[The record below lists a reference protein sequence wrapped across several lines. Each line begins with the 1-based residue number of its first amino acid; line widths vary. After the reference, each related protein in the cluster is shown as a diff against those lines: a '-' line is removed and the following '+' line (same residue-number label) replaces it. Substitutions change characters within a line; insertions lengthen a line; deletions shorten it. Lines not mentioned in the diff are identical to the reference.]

1 MRRNFTSA
9 ELSSRRSTFALPRS
23 TAGKS
28 IEFYALA
35 NAAVDENITTKTA
48 LLALTEETPGSY
60 NGTFANVSSKAL
72 RSGGFLMSGTAT
84 KSIGA
89 AGTTTEVAI
98 TLRRDV
104 AKVAVQASLSPAFA
118 DKYPG
123 TVRITSVKLS
133 RSAMQTPY
141 FGGTPKTGA
150 MTFTHTQTPGETS
163 GRFNALFYCFENAA
177 LASGSRVLL
186 TLDGVYD
193 RDGKT
198 STTSDQVPISYE
210 VELSG
215 TAGNGQLARNGY
227 YRVAIGLTGLT
238 GQDVTA
244 SITVAPWETPSLK
257 TSISAFNPGK

>member
-1 MRRNFTSA
+1 M
-9 ELSSRRSTFALPRS
+9 
-23 TAGKS
+23 
-28 IEFYALA
+28 
-35 NAAVDENITTKTA
+35 
-48 LLALTEETPGSY
+48 
-60 NGTFANVSSKAL
+60 
-72 RSGGFLMSGTAT
+72 
-84 KSIGA
+84 
-89 AGTTTEVAI
+89 AI

-150 MTFTHTQTPGETS
+150 MTFTHTQTPGETMRS
-163 GRFNALFYCFENAA
+163 IQRSVLTCFENAA

-210 VELSG
+210 VELYRHRRQR
-215 TAGNGQLARNGY
+215 TAR
-227 YRVAIGLTGLT
+227 T
-238 GQDVTA
+238 
-244 SITVAPWETPSLK
+244 
-257 TSISAFNPGK
+257 

>member
-1 MRRNFTSA
+1 MKKHLIWAAASAALLASCAKEETQTFTPAATDLPQASITFVAEENADFTRAFFDNTTTTEAWEQSLSSLTVFCFEEGALVMRRNFTSA

-150 MTFTHTQTPGETS
+150 MTLRTPKP
-163 GRFNALFYCFENAA
+163 
-177 LASGSRVLL
+177 RVRRAVDS
-186 TLDGVYD
+186 TLC
-193 RDGKT
+193 
-198 STTSDQVPISYE
+198 S
-210 VELSG
+210 
-215 TAGNGQLARNGY
+215 
-227 YRVAIGLTGLT
+227 
-238 GQDVTA
+238 TA
-244 SITVAPWETPSLK
+244 SRTRLSPQAAASC
-257 TSISAFNPGK
+257 